1 MGFHFTPN
9 QERVIQDA
17 VNWYLHSPEQVFQ
30 ISGNPGTG
38 KSVVLNE
45 IIRRLQLP
53 LDKVAP
59 MAYTGAASVVM
70 RMKGLI
76 SARTIHS
83 WLFQPVEVPVKDENG
98 RVKIHPYYKTPII
111 KIEFVPVDLSY
122 IKLIV
127 IDEAGSVP
135 MNLKQHIRNTGAK
148 VLVAGDLDQLPP
160 VADNPAFLYN
170 GKVHWLTDIM
180 RQAEGNP
187 IIYLSQRAK
196 NGLPIHL
203 GNYGNVLV
211 IAADDIT
218 DEMYMAS
225 PVILCGRNNTRNV
238 LTNHIRHDLYHM
250 EGTLPNQYEKVIC
263 RRNNWNIEE
272 CGINLTNGLT
282 GIVINQPSVRGF
294 DGKNFIMDFKPE
306 VDPTITFSKLK
317 CSYEYLIADRDQRNN
332 IKKMPHVR
340 SNLFEFGYALT
351 VHLSQ
356 GSQWRG
362 GMYYEEYMNPE
373 INNKLNYTALTRFSE
388 MCIYVKPK
396 RKYY

>member
-1 MGFHFTPN
+1 
-9 QERVIQDA
+9 
-17 VNWYLHSPEQVFQ
+17 
-30 ISGNPGTG
+30 
-38 KSVVLNE
+38 
-45 IIRRLQLP
+45 
-53 LDKVAP
+53 
-59 MAYTGAASVVM
+59 
-70 RMKGLI
+70 
-76 SARTIHS
+76 
-83 WLFQPVEVPVKDENG
+83 
-98 RVKIHPYYKTPII
+98 
-111 KIEFVPVDLSY
+111 
-122 IKLIV
+122 
-127 IDEAGSVP
+127 
-135 MNLKQHIRNTGAK
+135 
-148 VLVAGDLDQLPP
+148 
-160 VADNPAFLYN
+160 
-170 GKVHWLTDIM
+170 
-180 RQAEGNP
+180 
-187 IIYLSQRAK
+187 
-196 NGLPIHL
+196 
-203 GNYGNVLV
+203 
-211 IAADDIT
+211 
-218 DEMYMAS
+218 MAS